1 MTPTIATILDAAA
14 KAAQDHEKALAARQ
28 ATHEEYARQRAAQP
42 PATTVLAPW
51 PPAP

>member
-1 MTPTIATILDAAA
+1 MTPTIATLLDAAG
-14 KAAQDHEKALAARQ
+14 KAAQDHDKALAARQ
-28 ATHEEYARQRAAQP
+28 ATHELVTAQRAAQP